1 MSGADIVKG
10 SERVSSL
17 GAHRF
22 ILFGV
27 LHPPHQRFGVLFAFG
42 VHFFKAGAVLGQ
54 GGHSLGAV
62 RGDDADKALSLQL
75 PRPLDSR
82 VVPPCPAAQPLG
94 CSGVMRL
101 QQVCQMLVPGITTHQ
116 PDGLGQDESHPVA
129 AVGKGP
135 FQRDGVGQAAIKIRH
150 AVDDAGLVDD
160 RDAAGRHEDAVVV
173 RVEVCLG
180 EILRLAVLCIS
191 GHHAELCR
199 AAGKRRVIQR
209 ILAACIA
216 EGAVDIAQIEIG
228 VLADEVVHAHVLP
241 AEGVYRRIGG
251 LIAIIPKDWKY
262 LRGDIY
268 YADMEPHIGSEQGG
282 TRPVVVLQNDVG
294 NRYAPTLIVAT
305 VTSRTEKKKYQPT
318 HVLIAHNTAFEKPSV
333 VQLEQIFTIDK
344 SRIQRFLG
352 QTTRHE
358 MRRIEEALMNSLE
371 INEWDRRNADE

>member
-180 EILRLAVLCIS
+180 E
-191 GHHAELCR
+191 
-199 AAGKRRVIQR
+199 
-209 ILAACIA
+209 
-216 EGAVDIAQIEIG
+216 
-228 VLADEVVHAHVLP
+228 
-241 AEGVYRRIGG
+241 
-251 LIAIIPKDWKY
+251 
-262 LRGDIY
+262 
-268 YADMEPHIGSEQGG
+268 
-282 TRPVVVLQNDVG
+282 
-294 NRYAPTLIVAT
+294 
-305 VTSRTEKKKYQPT
+305 
-318 HVLIAHNTAFEKPSV
+318 NTAPRRSV
-333 VQLEQIFTIDK
+333 
-344 SRIQRFLG
+344 
-352 QTTRHE
+352 H
-358 MRRIEEALMNSLE
+358 
-371 INEWDRRNADE
+371 